1 MRPDNPEQ
9 LHKILERVCILL
21 EEELGGDVRSWLATC
36 LVLLQTIT
44 DAAEMDINDVA
55 KMLVK
60 CHIASSPNDVPP
72 IH

>member
-55 KMLVK
+55 AMLIK
-60 CHIASSPNDVPP
+60 CHRPSPDDIPP